1 MAYDSPDYLI
11 RREHAVETAAGAAA
25 VSAKFMQYQ
34 AFKLKA
40 FHVQVTT
47 AGTSA
52 AAGNC
57 LILKSGTTALA
68 TATLGSSTAGV
79 TTSITINTDVPS
91 LTAITCTNGTD
102 ATGKALVVYEYETL
116 SSASESA

>member
-11 RREHAVETAAGAAA
+11 RREVAFETAAGAAA
-25 VSAKFMQYQ
+25 VGCKFMQYQ

-40 FHVQVTT
+40 VHVQVTT

-57 LILKSGTTALA
+57 VIVKSGTTALA

-91 LTAITCTNGTD
+91 LTALTCTNGTD
-102 ATGKALVVYEYETL
+102 ATGKALVVYEYEVLPT
-116 SSASESA
+116 AVETA